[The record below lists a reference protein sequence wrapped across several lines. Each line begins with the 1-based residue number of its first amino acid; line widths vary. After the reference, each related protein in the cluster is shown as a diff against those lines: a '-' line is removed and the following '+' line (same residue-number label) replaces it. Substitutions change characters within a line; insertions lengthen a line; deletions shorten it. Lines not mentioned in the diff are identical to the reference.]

1 MSRRSLGLLL
11 LLAAFSAAL
20 ALRYLAGSS
29 GFGAPHPSVERYRL
43 DSGLAATAA
52 GVALAMAGLFL
63 QVLLRNPLASPFVLG
78 LSSGAGFG
86 YMFALYLGWLGW
98 LGWLGISSESGV
110 GAAASALGLTTPVL
124 FATLGAFLTL
134 GIVWRIG
141 VRRGAVDPLALV
153 LAGVIVGSI
162 FSAGSAALQSLVP
175 AGLRGDFVLWM
186 MGRVPEAPPQRLLLV
201 VSALAV
207 TGAGLGIALGRSLD
221 AACLSDDEAR
231 SVGVPLGWLR
241 VTLFLAAGILTA
253 ATVSLTGPIAFVGL
267 VAPHA
272 ARLLVGPRHATLA
285 LGSALAGAALLL
297 AADSARQLLEIGG
310 GRLPVGVLTAVIGGP
325 VFLLL
330 LRRAPIL
337 RQQGA
342 T

>member
-1 MSRRSLGLLL
+1 
-11 LLAAFSAAL
+11 
-20 ALRYLAGSS
+20 
-29 GFGAPHPSVERYRL
+29 
-43 DSGLAATAA
+43 
-52 GVALAMAGLFL
+52 
-63 QVLLRNPLASPFVLG
+63 
-78 LSSGAGFG
+78 
-86 YMFALYLGWLGW
+86 
-98 LGWLGISSESGV
+98 
-110 GAAASALGLTTPVL
+110 
-124 FATLGAFLTL
+124 L

>member
-1 MSRRSLGLLL
+1 
-11 LLAAFSAAL
+11 
-20 ALRYLAGSS
+20 
-29 GFGAPHPSVERYRL
+29 
-43 DSGLAATAA
+43 
-52 GVALAMAGLFL
+52 
-63 QVLLRNPLASPFVLG
+63 
-78 LSSGAGFG
+78 
-86 YMFALYLGWLGW
+86 
-98 LGWLGISSESGV
+98 
-110 GAAASALGLTTPVL
+110 
-124 FATLGAFLTL
+124 
-134 GIVWRIG
+134 
-141 VRRGAVDPLALV
+141 
-153 LAGVIVGSI
+153 
-162 FSAGSAALQSLVP
+162 
-175 AGLRGDFVLWM
+175 M